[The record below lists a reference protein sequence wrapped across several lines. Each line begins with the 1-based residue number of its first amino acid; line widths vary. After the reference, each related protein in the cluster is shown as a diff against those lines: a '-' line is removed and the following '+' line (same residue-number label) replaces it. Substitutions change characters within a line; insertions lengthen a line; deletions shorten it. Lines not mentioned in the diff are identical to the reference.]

1 MDSTLFIHKDCLNSP
16 LAQRLKASNPEHKV
30 VSITTNTQIMKA
42 DYNLISINP
51 KDRFKQKKR
60 FIGLLKREAKWNIDC
75 NGRSTDFLPSLMMEQ
90 GCFKFGCSYCYTER
104 NYPNNF
110 LKIYNDL
117 FSVVNLAQRI
127 DTNQE
132 EMERKFFAETKKRF
146 ERSRDAKHNP
156 FITIDLG
163 CDSDAVTSNSI
174 TVSKDYHGHIVDAMN
189 QIAESTSSIMTS
201 FATKS
206 AEIDPFI
213 AGCNNPRKHRIR
225 LSLSPEHHR
234 QVLEQNTSK
243 TMDRLLAVNKLVDAG
258 FEVHINLSP
267 IVVTENFV
275 AEYTELLSLID
286 STLTSKAKQQLA
298 YEIIFLTHSEK
309 MFEPMKQ
316 SVPKAHDMM
325 VNGPLKLVPK
335 WNKPNVL
342 SYSRQDKNQ
351 LKSIM
356 NNLIA
361 KITPYSRIR
370 YMF

>member
-1 MDSTLFIHKDCLNSP
+1 MDKILFVHKDCLTSP
-16 LAQRLKASNPEHKV
+16 LAQRLKTSNPTHKIV
-30 VSITTNTQIMKA
+30 PITTNTQVMKS

-60 FIGLLKREAKWNIDC
+60 YLGLLKREAKWNIDC

-90 GCFKFGCSYCYTER
+90 GCYKFGCSYCYTER

-117 FSVVNLAQRI
+117 FKVVDLAQAI
-127 DTNQE
+127 DNNQE
-132 EMERKFFAETKKRF
+132 AMEKKFIAENKKRF
-146 ERSRDAKHNP
+146 ERSRDPKHNP
-156 FITIDLG
+156 YITIDLG
-163 CDSDAVTSNSI
+163 CDSDVVTSNSV
-174 TVSKDYHGHIVDAMN
+174 TLADDYHGHIVDAMN
-189 QIAESTSSIMTS
+189 QIAESTKDIMTS

-213 AGCNNPRKHRIR
+213 AGCKNPGKHRIR

-243 TMDRLLAVNKLVDAG
+243 TIDRLHAVNKLVDAG

-275 AEYTELLSLID
+275 QEYKDLL
-286 STLTSKAKQQLA
+286 TLVDTTLSDKAKSQMA

-309 MFEPMKQ
+309 MFEPISQ

-325 VNGPLKLVPK
+325 VNGPLKLEPK
-335 WNKPNVL
+335 WNKPTVL
-342 SYSRQDKNQ
+342 SYSRGDKNQ
-351 LKSIM
+351 LKMIM
-356 NNLIA
+356 NNLI
-361 KITPYSRIR
+361 KEITPYSRIR

>member
-1 MDSTLFIHKDCLNSP
+1 MENTLFIHKDCLDSFLSN
-16 LAQRLKASNPEHKV
+16 RLQKANPNHKIV
-30 VSITTNTQIMKA
+30 TITKNTQVTKS

-60 FIGLLKREAKWNIDC
+60 YLGLLKREAKWNIDC
-75 NGRSTDFLPSLMMEQ
+75 NGRSTDFLPSQMMEQ

-117 FSVVNLAQRI
+117 FKVVELAQMI
-127 DTNQE
+127 DKNQDA
-132 EMERKFFAETKKRF
+132 MEKKFLAECNKRF
-146 ERSRDAKHNP
+146 ERSRDSKHNSY
-156 FITIDLG
+156 ITMDLG
-163 CDSDAVTSNSI
+163 CDSDVVTSNSTTI
-174 TVSKDYHGHIVDAMN
+174 ATDYFGHIVDVMN
-189 QIAESTSSIMTS
+189 QISESTKDIMTS

-213 AGCNNPRKHRIR
+213 EGCDNPNKHRIR

-234 QVLEQNTSK
+234 QILEQNTSK
-243 TMDRLLAVNKLVDAG
+243 TIDRINAVNKLVEKG

-267 IVVTENFV
+267 IVVTENF
-275 AEYTELLSLID
+275 ANEYKELLTLID
-286 STLTSKAKQQLA
+286 SNLTEKAKKQMA

-309 MFEPMKQ
+309 MFAPISQ
-316 SVPKAHDMM
+316 CVPKAHNMM
-325 VNGPLKLVPK
+325 VNGPLPLVPK

-342 SYSRQDKNQ
+342 SYSQQDKTN
-351 LKSIM
+351 LKAIM
-356 NNLIA
+356 KNIISE
-361 KITPYSRIR
+361 ITPYSRIR

>member
-1 MDSTLFIHKDCLNSP
+1 MDKTLFIHKDCLGSD
-16 LAQRLKASNPEHKV
+16 LSKRLQKSNPNHKV
-30 VSITTNTQIMKA
+30 IPITKNTQVIKS

-60 FIGLLKREAKWNIDC
+60 YIGLLKREAKWNIDC
-75 NGRSTDFLPSLMMEQ
+75 NGRSTDFLPSQMMEQ

-117 FSVVNLAQRI
+117 FKVVELAQHI

-132 EMERKFFAETKKRF
+132 LMEKKFFAENKKRF
-146 ERSRDAKHNP
+146 ERSRDPKHNP
-156 FITIDLG
+156 YITIDLG
-163 CDSDAVTSNSI
+163 CDSDVVTSNSV
-174 TVSKDYHGHIVDAMN
+174 TVSDDYHGHIVDTMN
-189 QIAESTSSIMTS
+189 QIAESTKDIMTS

-206 AEIDPFI
+206 AEIDQFI
-213 AGCNNPRKHRIR
+213 LGCKNPGKHRIR

-243 TMDRLLAVNKLVDAG
+243 TIDRLDAVNKLVEAG

-267 IVVTENFV
+267 IVVTESFQQ
-275 AEYTELLSLID
+275 EYRDLLSLID
-286 STLTSKAKQQLA
+286 HELSDKAKQQMA

-309 MFEPMKQ
+309 MFEPIGQ

-325 VNGPLKLVPK
+325 VNGPMKLVPK
-335 WNKPNVL
+335 WNKPMVL
-342 SYSRQDKNQ
+342 SYSRPDKSQ
-351 LKSIM
+351 LKDIM
-356 NNLIA
+356 KELISE
-361 KITPYSRIR
+361 ITPYSRIR

>member
-1 MDSTLFIHKDCLNSP
+1 MENILFIHKDCVNSP
-16 LAQRLKASNPEHKV
+16 LAQRLKASNPTHKV
-30 VSITTNTQIMKA
+30 VPITTNTQIMKP
-42 DYNLISINP
+42 DYNLISVNP

-60 FIGLLKREAKWNIDC
+60 YIGLLKREAKWNIDC

-117 FSVVNLAQRI
+117 FNVVDLAQRI
-127 DTNQE
+127 DANQE
-132 EMERKFFAETKKRF
+132 EMEKKFFQETKKRF
-146 ERSRDAKHNP
+146 ERSRDTRHNS

-163 CDSDAVTSNSI
+163 CDSDVVTSNSTTI
-174 TVSKDYHGHIVDAMN
+174 GENYHGHIVDAMN
-189 QIAESTSSIMTS
+189 QIADSTKDIMTS

-213 AGCNNPRKHRIR
+213 AGCKNPHKHRIR

-243 TMDRLLAVNKLVDAG
+243 TIDRLHAVNKLVDAG

-267 IVVTENFV
+267 IVVTENFTS
-275 AEYTELLSLID
+275 EYTDLLTLID
-286 STLTSKAKQQLA
+286 STLTQKAKQQLA

-309 MFEPMKQ
+309 MFEPISQ
-316 SVPKAHDMM
+316 CVPKAHDMM

-335 WNKPNVL
+335 WNKPSVI
-342 SYSRQDKNQ
+342 SYSRQDKNA
-351 LKSIM
+351 LKGVM
-356 NNLIA
+356 NKLVA
-361 KITPYSRIR
+361 TITPYSRIR

>member
-1 MDSTLFIHKDCLNSP
+1 MENILFVHKDCLNSP
-16 LAQRLKASNPEHKV
+16 LAQHLKESNPSHKV
-30 VSITTNTQIMKA
+30 VPITTNTQIMKA
-42 DYNLISINP
+42 DYNLISVNP

-60 FIGLLKREAKWNIDC
+60 YIGLLKREAKWNIDC

-117 FSVVNLAQRI
+117 FSVVDLAQRI

-132 EMERKFFAETKKRF
+132 EMEQKFFAETKKRF
-146 ERSRDAKHNP
+146 ERSRDPKHNQY
-156 FITIDLG
+156 ITIDLG
-163 CDSDAVTSNSI
+163 CDSDVVTSNSI
-174 TVSKDYHGHIVDAMN
+174 TISENYHGHMVDIMN
-189 QIAESTSSIMTS
+189 QIAESTESIMTS

-206 AEIDPFI
+206 SEINPFI
-213 AGCNNPRKHRIR
+213 LGCKNPNKHRIR

-234 QVLEQNTSK
+234 QILEQNTSK
-243 TMDRLLAVNKLVDAG
+243 TIDRLHAVSELVDAG

-267 IVVTENFV
+267 VVVTENFID
-275 AEYTELLSLID
+275 EYTDLLNLID
-286 STLTSKAKQQLA
+286 ATLTDKAKKQMA

-309 MFEPMKQ
+309 MFEPINQ
-316 SVPKAHDMM
+316 SVPKAHNMM

-342 SYSRQDKNQ
+342 SYSKRDKNN
-351 LKSIM
+351 LKEIM
-356 NNLIA
+356 KGLIT

>member
-1 MDSTLFIHKDCLNSP
+1 MESTLFIHKSCLNSE
-16 LAQRLKASNPEHKV
+16 LANRLKTANPNHKV
-30 VSITTNTQIMKA
+30 LPITTNTQVMNG

-51 KDRFKQKKR
+51 KDRFKQKKK
-60 FIGLLKREAKWNIDC
+60 FLALLKREAKWNIDC

-90 GCFKFGCSYCYTER
+90 GCHKFGCSYCYTER

-110 LKIYNDL
+110 LKLYNDL
-117 FSVVNLAQRI
+117 FKVVDLAQAI
-127 DTNQE
+127 DDNQDA
-132 EMERKFFAETKKRF
+132 MEAKFFAENKKRF
-146 ERSRDAKHNP
+146 ERSRDSKHNQY
-156 FITIDLG
+156 ITIDLG
-163 CDSDAVTSNSI
+163 CDSDVVTSNSV
-174 TVSKDYHGHIVDAMN
+174 TVTDDYHGHIVDAMN
-189 QIAESTSSIMTS
+189 RVADSTKSIMTS

-213 AGCNNPRKHRIR
+213 LGCKNPSKHRIR
-225 LSLSPEHHR
+225 LSISPEHHR

-243 TMDRLLAVNKLVDAG
+243 IIDRLNAVNKLVDSG

-267 IVVTENFV
+267 IVVTRNFV
-275 AEYTELLSLID
+275 EEYRDLLSIIND
-286 STLTSKAKQQLA
+286 SLTTRAKNQMA

-309 MFEPMKQ
+309 LFEPMSC

-342 SYSRQDKNQ
+342 SYSRQDKTS
-351 LKSIM
+351 LKEVM
-356 NNLIA
+356 KGLIT